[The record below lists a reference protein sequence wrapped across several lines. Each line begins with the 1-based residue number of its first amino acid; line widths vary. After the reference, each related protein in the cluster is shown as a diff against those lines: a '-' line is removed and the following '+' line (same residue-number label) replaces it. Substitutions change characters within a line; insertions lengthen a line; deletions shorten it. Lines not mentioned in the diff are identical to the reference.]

1 LRCGSC
7 QWSPMDDCRPRDDDD
22 DDFFEEDY
30 YY

>member
-22 DDFFEEDY
+22 DFFEEDY
-30 YY
+30 Y